1 MTPLDLRA
9 LLQEEAQ
16 RWISTPYHHQAC
28 VHGVG
33 VDCLMLLVAVFK
45 ACGALPAAFDP
56 RPYAPQWHLHRSE
69 EVYLAGLDAWLRPM
83 AAGEP
88 LQAGD
93 VLVWRFG
100 RTFSHAGLVVQRG
113 EHLEVAHALAQAGE
127 VTQDRLDAA
136 VFAGR
141 DMRAFTLFAKAI

>member
-9 LLQEEAQ
+9 LLQDEAK

-28 VHGVG
+28 VHGAG
-33 VDCLMLLVAVFK
+33 VDCLMLLVAAFK
-45 ACGALPAAFDP
+45 AAGVLPVAFDP
-56 RPYAPQWHLHRSE
+56 RPYSPQWHLHRSE

-83 AAGEP
+83 AADEP

-100 RTFSHAGLVVQRG
+100 RTFSHAGLVVQCG
-113 EHLEVAHALAQAGE
+113 GHLEVVHALAQAGE

-136 VFAGR
+136 VFQER
-141 DMRAFTLFAKAI
+141 EMRAFSLFAEVA

>member
-9 LLQEEAQ
+9 QLQSEAL
-16 RWISTPYHHQAC
+16 RWIGTPYHHQAC
-28 VHGVG
+28 VHGAG

-45 ACGALPAAFDP
+45 AVGALPEAFDP
-56 RPYAPQWHLHRSE
+56 RPYSPQWHLHRSE
-69 EVYLAGLDAWLRPM
+69 EAYLAGLDAWLRPLPDDV
-83 AAGEP
+83 P

-100 RTFSHAGLVVQRG
+100 RTFSHAGLVVQHG
-113 EHLEVAHALAQAGE
+113 EHLEVIHALAHAGE

-136 VFAGR
+136 VFDGR
-141 DMRAFTLFAKAI
+141 DRRAYTLFMEVR

>member
-9 LLQEEAQ
+9 LLQDEAR

-28 VHGVG
+28 VLGAG

-45 ACGALPAAFDP
+45 AAGALPAAFDP

-69 EVYLAGLDAWLRPM
+69 ELYLAGLEAWLRPL
-83 AAGEP
+83 P
-88 LQAGD
+88 LDVAPQAGD
-93 VLVWRFG
+93 VVVWRFG
-100 RTFSHAGLVVQRG
+100 RTFSHAGLLVQRAAD
-113 EHLEVAHALAQAGE
+113 LEVVHALAQAGQ

-141 DMRAFTLFAKAI
+141 EMRAFTLFGVA